1 MAITY
6 KCPRCGGTDIYFAQR
21 QRITGVGGI
30 YGNKAK
36 MVKTALCKECGENAD
51 LIRDASETRKYR
63 TALVVAGLGIALTVF
78 LVIALVID
86 VANGL

>member
-6 KCPRCGGTDIYFAQR
+6 KCPRCGGTDIYFAKR

-30 YGNKAK
+30 YGNSAK

-51 LIRDASETRKYR
+51 LIRDKKETTKYR
-63 TALVVAGLGIALTVF
+63 FALVVAFLGIFLFVI
-78 LVIALVID
+78 LVIGFVID
-86 VANGL
+86 VSGL